1 MEKIISTILF
11 ILILLI
17 TTIALLLFFIKKKDS
32 NYEEIIKKIDEQ
44 TQKNKDQID
53 KYIKQKQYLEKEIK
67 NIKKQLKKR

>member
-17 TTIALLLFFIKKKDS
+17 IIIALLFFIRKKDS
-32 NYEEIIKKIDEQ
+32 SYEEIIKKIDEQ